1 MNGTED
7 EGIGGHRVPCLG
19 LFLPQPSPRLWAALL
34 TGVGWEACHQQEG
47 EQEFLQ
53 VLHHSVL
60 CFSRS
65 LGGEAAAGVSS
76 CSQQGFIA

>member
-1 MNGTED
+1 MRGSQDT
-7 EGIGGHRVPCLG
+7 GHTTRCLG
-19 LFLPQPSPRLWAALL
+19 LFLPQPSPRLRAALL
-34 TGVGWEACHQQEG
+34 TGFGWGACHQQER

-60 CFSRS
+60 GLSGS
-65 LGGEAAAGVSS
+65 PGGKAESGVSS